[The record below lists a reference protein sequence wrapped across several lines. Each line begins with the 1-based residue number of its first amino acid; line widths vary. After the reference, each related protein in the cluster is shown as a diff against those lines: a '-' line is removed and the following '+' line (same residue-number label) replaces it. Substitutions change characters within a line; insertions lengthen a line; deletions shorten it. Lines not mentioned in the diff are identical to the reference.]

1 MRVWIVDYSRSAYD
15 TILHINHY
23 AELRLHDLAG
33 WQTRGDFSSSNRVY
47 QLCRFFYPLF
57 AWYKATLLTHPVPGC
72 QVCTIVGPNEDNCSP
87 LPSSLS
93 CTPQKSSTVLT
104 ADTSGVTVG
113 TLTGSALYSAITSGL
128 DQVCQVPPN
137 NGATSAYTCTET
149 ATATLAP
156 DVIYYDT
163 GVGEAQFKFDGS
175 LTLQVTEANY
185 DSLEWYATNK
195 AILAAMAQ
203 NSTQS
208 ETFPISVVFAHETI
222 SARSG
227 TYTVCQTI
235 AKVTTEFGR
244 RMNLK
249 RGGRSA
255 FARSAQTS
263 S

>member
-1 MRVWIVDYSRSAYD
+1 M
-15 TILHINHY
+15 
-23 AELRLHDLAG
+23 
-33 WQTRGDFSSSNRVY
+33 
-47 QLCRFFYPLF
+47 
-57 AWYKATLLTHPVPGC
+57 PGC
-72 QVCTIVGPNEDNCSP
+72 QVCTIVGPNEDDCSP
-87 LPSSLS
+87 LPSSLG
-93 CTPQKSSTVLT
+93 CTPEKPSTVLT
-104 ADTSGVTVG
+104 ADTSGVAVG

-156 DVIYYDT
+156 DIIYYEK

-175 LTLQVTEANY
+175 LTLQVTEASY
-185 DSLEWYATNK
+185 DSLEWYASNK

-208 ETFPISVVFAHETI
+208 ESFPTSVVFAHEI
-222 SARSG
+222 IFVRNG
-227 TYTVCQTI
+227 TYTVRQTI
-235 AKVTTEFGR
+235 AKVKTEFGS
-244 RMNLK
+244 RMNRK
-249 RGGRSA
+249 RDGRSA

>member
-1 MRVWIVDYSRSAYD
+1 MHVRVWIVDYSRSAYD

-33 WQTRGDFSSSNRVY
+33 RQTRGDFSSSNRVY
-47 QLCRFFYPLF
+47 KLCRFFYPLF
-57 AWYKATLLTHPVPGC
+57 AWYKATLLTYPVPGC
-72 QVCTIVGPNEDNCSP
+72 QVCTIVGPNEDDCSP
-87 LPSSLS
+87 LPSSLG
-93 CTPQKSSTVLT
+93 CTPEKSSTVLT

-156 DVIYYDT
+156 DIIYYDT

-185 DSLEWYATNK
+185 DNGMHQIRLSLRPWHRTLHKVSPSQYRWCSHTKLSLCAVV
-195 AILAAMAQ
+195 L
-203 NSTQS
+203 TQC
-208 ETFPISVVFAHETI
+208 V
-222 SARSG
+222 R
-227 TYTVCQTI
+227 QLQ
-235 AKVTTEFGR
+235 K
-244 RMNLK
+244 
-249 RGGRSA
+249 
-255 FARSAQTS
+255 
-263 S
+263 